1 MKYIP
6 PFIIAK
12 LRRGKLRGWLHAC
25 ILVCELANPEQLAA
39 DFEAQGKQ
47 GAKEFARLLDA
58 LWLGPLDEIERR
70 GGLIIGWYGDS
81 LWALFPQAG
90 PREVVAALNA
100 LRKMFRQTVLERE
113 NQAGPTP
120 RVNLLLGWG
129 RMNWQIF
136 ANQLQHEYTFFGRE
150 KDALESLP
158 RGGKQVLLT
167 PAASAKLGTAG
178 LLDKQGDPARGI
190 HMEALSLPQPP
201 LETDHSLRNLFEHP
215 RFRHLEPAPA
225 FCQVVCNRIKLPRK
239 DHSDPGQLIQDKELL
254 GITFGALVPGIRI
267 NGSEFSGLV
276 WFGVPGKDPKAAQ
289 KACRAAL
296 EARKKFPGI
305 RHGIALGKV
314 FAGMVGGERHSLY
327 AVLGQVADRAGELC
341 DLAAAGE
348 VITDRQV
355 QARLSNQF
363 KFLPLAVSAPERES
377 GAPALYKLAGLPSLQ
392 RSKGV
397 FVGRKKELADLKT
410 LIRQSL
416 KRGNNLCV
424 HICGTPGIG
433 KTRLSEELIASLKN
447 DAVNVFK
454 LWCDP
459 DQPPLD
465 LLSQLL
471 KQLFPISEDPARAG
485 EEFSALWQNWA
496 GKDTDLRSHKAFIGN
511 LLGLHWPGSE
521 LELTPPELRVAR
533 IMDSCALV
541 LREAASRQP
550 LLIQID
556 DLQWID
562 GHSREI
568 FERLGQAGIRR
579 TCIMATSRYLEDGSV
594 PELRAENFTSHRLD
608 LGPLN
613 RQDTLDLHK
622 TLLGVEALPPAT
634 VEIINQ
640 KSDGNPFLVEQVI
653 ALCLELGLV
662 NARGELDLPEDW
674 EKYGL
679 TDILLLRIDRLAAKT
694 RACLF
699 NASVLGM
706 RFNVRVLSR
715 MLNSDPRREL
725 AGGAQNHIWQ
735 DLGEVLYIFSHV
747 LIQEAA
753 YARIQGKEL
762 PRLHLSAA
770 QAMEYVFELELDEH
784 AAEIAQ
790 HYEKAGHRA
799 KAAAYYDRAADHA
812 WDSSFL
818 DRAETLYSRAVA
830 LSAAAE
836 GKTSANHCE
845 YTFHLA
851 LLYHYMLRH
860 KEAEPLYLEVRR
872 LARRIHG
879 EGSPALSPYL
889 NNLGRFYKDTG
900 RFAEGEKL
908 LRRSLAMER
917 EMNPVSSNVAD
928 RINNLGHMH
937 GIRKQFD
944 QAEKLFLEALE
955 IMEKN
960 YSPEHFFTGTLCGN
974 LGGVYY
980 QLGRL
985 EEALPLLERAVEI
998 TRKNHGPDHP
1008 VTAIYLS
1015 NLAKVHLA
1023 LKNFGQAETL
1033 FLKALENI
1041 LGPFGELHPK
1051 TLVVVELLQA
1061 LYTEM
1066 GDPAQAKFYSRWL
1079 CRGKPVDV

>member
-12 LRRGKLRGWLHAC
+12 LRRGKLRGRLYAY
-25 ILVCELANPEQLAA
+25 ILVCELANLGQLTAGFKA
-39 DFEAQGKQ
+39 RGKK
-47 GAKEFARLLDA
+47 GAKDLAR
-58 LWLGPLDEIERR
+58 WLDELWMEPLEEVERR
-70 GGLIIGWYGDS
+70 GGLIARWQGDS
-81 LWALFPQAG
+81 LWALFPQAR
-90 PREVVAALNA
+90 PRETVAALEFI
-100 LRKMFRQTVLERE
+100 RSTFRQTTLKRE
-113 NQAGPTP
+113 KLGGPVP
-120 RVNLLLGWG
+120 RIKLLVGCG
-129 RMNWQIF
+129 RVDWQIF
-136 ANQLQHEYTFFGRE
+136 SNQLQHEYTFSGRE
-150 KDALESLP
+150 VDALELLP
-158 RGGKQVLLT
+158 RGRKQLLLT
-167 PAASAKLGTAG
+167 PAASAKLGAAG
-178 LLDKQGDPARGI
+178 LLDCRGNPVRGI
-190 HMEALSLPQPP
+190 KPKSADQPKLISDENLALLSK
-201 LETDHSLRNLFEHP
+201 FEHP
-215 RFRHLEPAPA
+215 RFRDWGPGTDFRQVAC
-225 FCQVVCNRIKLPRK
+225 CQIKLRW
-239 DHSDPGQLIQDKELL
+239 DDPSAVDQLIQDMELL
-254 GITFGALVPGIRI
+254 AITFGAFVRGVHR
-267 NGSEFSGLV
+267 SGNEYTAIA
-276 WFGVPGKDPKAAQ
+276 WFGVPRIDSKATYNS
-289 KACRAAL
+289 CRVAL
-296 EARKKFPGI
+296 EASKKYPAI
-305 RHGIALGKV
+305 RHGIAVGKV
-314 FAGMVGGERHSLY
+314 FAGKVGGEDFSRY
-327 AVLGQVADRAGELC
+327 AVFGAVEEQARKLCAMTQPGET
-341 DLAAAGE
+341 
-348 VITDRQV
+348 ITDQQI
-355 QARLSNQF
+355 QAELSDQF
-363 KFLPLAVSAPERES
+363 NFLPLAKS
-377 GAPALYKLAGLPSLQ
+377 GRSRKSGDPQVFKLAGMPTPVKT
-392 RSKGV
+392 RGI

-416 KRGNNLCV
+416 KCGNNLCV

-579 TCIMATSRYLEDGSV
+579 TCILATSRYLEDGSV

-1079 CRGKPVDV
+1079 GRGKPVDV